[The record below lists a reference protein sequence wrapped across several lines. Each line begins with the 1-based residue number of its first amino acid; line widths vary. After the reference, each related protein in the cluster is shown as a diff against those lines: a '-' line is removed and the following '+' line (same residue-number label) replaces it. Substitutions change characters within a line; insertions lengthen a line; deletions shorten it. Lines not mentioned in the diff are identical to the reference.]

1 MPTPPRQQFYNRLNK
16 IHRELRR
23 SRTNYRTICPKQRAG
38 YAIDQ
43 IEQIVERD
51 IASHAAIFRAQKEVT
66 ALLAD
71 VAFSLENL
79 SADDRA
85 RPSVPTKWDL
95 AAFASSDITNLSHVW
110 ILLPPKD
117 KDAIRRAADRLI
129 KAVFRRAV
137 QLLKPIVEKD
147 ANFTALIPNTAA

>member
-16 IHRELRR
+16 LHRELRR
-23 SRTNYRTICPKQRAG
+23 SRTSYRTICPKQRAG
-38 YAIDQ
+38 FAIDQ
-43 IEQIVERD
+43 IEQIIERD
-51 IASHAAIFRAQKEVT
+51 ISTHSAIFRAQKEET

-85 RPSVPTKWDL
+85 RPGVPTKWDL

-117 KDAIRRAADRLI
+117 KEGIRSAADRLI
-129 KAVFRRAV
+129 KPVFKRGAEMLR
-137 QLLKPIVEKD
+137 QIVED
-147 ANFTALIPNTAA
+147 SWRQ